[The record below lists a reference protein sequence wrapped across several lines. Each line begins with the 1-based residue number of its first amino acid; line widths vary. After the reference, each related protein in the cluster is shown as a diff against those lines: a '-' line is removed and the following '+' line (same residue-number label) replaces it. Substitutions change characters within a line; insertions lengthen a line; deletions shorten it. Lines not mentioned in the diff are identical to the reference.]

1 MSGMRV
7 VLDTNVLVSGLA
19 YPGSVPGRIV
29 GAWRQ
34 GGLDVALSRYILDEL
49 SRVLP
54 RMSRLTLTAAEILDL
69 VDSLRF
75 IADVVEPDESH
86 GEVLRDPADAPV
98 LATWKAANAQYLITG
113 DKDLL
118 AVAAKYPIITPADLG
133 AARAV
138 AERFPGTLTR
148 ACSAPSAAGV
158 RLDAPTPQV
167 HRTPSAWVSRTRVR
181 GPQGAGWVERAQPAA
196 SLALAR
202 RMRLM
207 DIPVMGSQRSGPWE
221 ASR

>member
-1 MSGMRV
+1 MSGVRV

-54 RMSRLTLTAAEILDL
+54 RLSRITLTAAEILDL

-75 IADVVEPDESH
+75 IADIVEPDESH
-86 GEVLRDPADAPV
+86 GELLRDPADQPV
-98 LATWKAANAQYLITG
+98 LATWKAAKAQYLITG

-118 AVAAKYPIITPADLG
+118 VVAAKYPVITPADFW
-133 AARAV
+133 ARH
-138 AERFPGTLTR
+138 G
-148 ACSAPSAAGV
+148 
-158 RLDAPTPQV
+158 Q
-167 HRTPSAWVSRTRVR
+167 
-181 GPQGAGWVERAQPAA
+181 
-196 SLALAR
+196 
-202 RMRLM
+202 
-207 DIPVMGSQRSGPWE
+207 
-221 ASR
+221 